1 MTNKKKYQAPAF
13 EVIKLKSQPC
23 LQNNSPTA
31 VDPGKD
37 PGPDPDPSPDP
48 G

>member
-13 EVIKLKSQPC
+13 EVIKMKSLSRLC
-23 LQNNSPTA
+23 CGSPDPA
-31 VDPGKD
+31 VDPSKD
-37 PGPDPDPSPDP
+37 PDSDPSPDP

>member
-23 LQNNSPTA
+23 LLDDSVPGEDPSA
-31 VDPGKD
+31 DPG
-37 PGPDPDPSPDP
+37 
-48 G
+48 

>member
-13 EVIKLKSQPC
+13 EVIKMKSLPC
-23 LQNNSPTA
+23 LNPSSPGG
-31 VDPGKD
+31 DPFNPGED
-37 PGPDPDPSPDP
+37 PEPDPANP

>member
-13 EVIKLKSQPC
+13 EVIKLKSQ
-23 LQNNSPTA
+23 SPILCGSYNA
-31 VDPGKD
+31 NDPN
-37 PGPDPDPSPDP
+37 PDA

>member
-23 LQNNSPTA
+23 LQEASIPAEGDNGDA
-31 VDPGKD
+31 G
-37 PGPDPDPSPDP
+37 
-48 G
+48 